1 MLACINVC
9 EPCGCSTCRRQKKEL
24 LVARLVLETN
34 SGFSGKAISAFNDG
48 TISPAPNGYRYFTN
62 PVILYDV
69 SINKK
74 HILKDMKQKSK
85 SPV

>member
-1 MLACINVC
+1 MNVC
-9 EPCGCSTCRRQKKEL
+9 DPCGCSTCRSQKKEL

-62 PVILYDV
+62 PVILHDA

-74 HILKDMKQKSK
+74 KTHVKRHEAKEQKPHVK
-85 SPV
+85 L

>member
-1 MLACINVC
+1 MNVC
-9 EPCGCSTCRRQKKEL
+9 DPCGCSTCRSQKKEL

-62 PVILYDV
+62 PVILYDA

-74 HILKDMKQKSK
+74 KHISKDMKQKSK
-85 SPV
+85 SPM